1 VALKIA
7 SLTLSFRRIPK
18 NCCSYVSVTS
28 RTDSDT
34 VSLPSRY
41 GPHIS
46 GPALCLCSQLRVYS
60 RYLEAAKDIERYLR
74 LPSEPLD
81 LCVYV
86 RVTPTCPSH
95 RPIKHNQ
102 KSLGGALSSVD
113 LSGPSQQAVMGGLAA
128 LCLSVAMLSLG
139 GCSPCLESV
148 ALDPSLALVKTR
160 TKHEV
165 SRMPPI
171 PPIVPPKCQPINL
184 TPRSLPLS
192 LYSF

>member
-1 VALKIA
+1 VIRCHYLRG
-7 SLTLSFRRIPK
+7 TGPT
-18 NCCSYVSVTS
+18 YQ
-28 RTDSDT
+28 D
-34 VSLPSRY
+34 LPSVFARSY
-41 GPHIS
+41 AYIRDT
-46 GPALCLCSQLRVYS
+46 LRQ
-60 RYLEAAKDIERYLR
+60 RKNLIRYLR
-74 LPSEPLD
+74 SPSEPLD
-81 LCVYV
+81 LCVSV
-86 RVTPTCPSH
+86 RVIPTCPSH

-102 KSLGGALSSVD
+102 KPPGGALSAVD
-113 LSGPSQQAVMGGLAA
+113 LSGPSQQAVMGELAA
-128 LCLSVAMLSLG
+128 LCLSVATLSLG

-148 ALDPSLALVKTR
+148 ALDPSLALIESR